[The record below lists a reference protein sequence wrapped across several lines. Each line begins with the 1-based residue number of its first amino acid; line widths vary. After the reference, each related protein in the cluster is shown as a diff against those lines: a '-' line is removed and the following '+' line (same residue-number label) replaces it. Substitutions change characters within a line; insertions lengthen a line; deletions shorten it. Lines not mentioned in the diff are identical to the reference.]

1 MLRYDHLKDHPRD
14 FLAATGLTPA
24 EFALLLPAFEAA
36 YDDLYPPHLTAAGQA
51 RQRQGGGGATGV
63 LADWEDKLLFILVYQ
78 KTYPLQTMQGLHFGL
93 SQPQTN
99 YWIHR
104 LLPVLQ
110 RALQTL
116 GMLPERDGSQVA
128 TSPLALEGGVLDLAI
143 DGTERRRQRP
153 QDATRQRDHY
163 SGKKKTHTDKN
174 ILVVNETTDKVVYLG
189 PTVAGKTHDKKAA
202 DEAAIAYPV
211 NATLDKDTGFQGY
224 EPPGVQTRQPK
235 KKPKKKELSAAER
248 ALNRLFSGVRVVVE
262 HIIAG
267 VKRCRI
273 VKEVLR
279 LTKQGIS
286 DLVMEIACGLH
297 NLRMACRH
305 PLPACNVQNLLDSA

>member
-1 MLRYDHLKDHPRD
+1 
-14 FLAATGLTPA
+14 
-24 EFALLLPAFEAA
+24 
-36 YDDLYPPHLTAAGQA
+36 
-51 RQRQGGGGATGV
+51 V
-63 LADWEDKLLFILVYQ
+63 DWEDKLLFILVYQ

-128 TSPLALEGGVLDLAI
+128 THPLAQEGGVLELAI

-153 QDATRQRDHY
+153 HDATRQRDHY

-174 ILVVNETTDKVVYLG
+174 ILVVNETTDKVIYLG
-189 PTVAGKTHDKKAA
+189 PTVTGKTHDKKAA
-202 DEAAIAYPV
+202 DEAAIPYPV

-224 EPPGVQTRQPK
+224 EPPGAQTRQPQ
-235 KKPKKKELSAAER
+235 KKPK
-248 ALNRLFSGVRVVVE
+248 N
-262 HIIAG
+262 
-267 VKRCRI
+267 
-273 VKEVLR
+273 
-279 LTKQGIS
+279 
-286 DLVMEIACGLH
+286 
-297 NLRMACRH
+297 
-305 PLPACNVQNLLDSA
+305 